1 MQVKASST
9 HKKVIVETF
18 AGQRLPGYVNLRHF
32 DREEGLEL
40 LDPAGAVQQLG
51 WKDVKVAWF
60 VRDWEEPPARPD
72 RNAFLRRPK
81 LEGLW
86 VRLKF
91 RDNETLEGVI
101 VNDLLHQSAHGYLFT
116 PPDLNG
122 SHQKAFVPRAALAAL
137 EVLAVTPNRGQHLP
151 RRKRAEPEPSRQPGL
166 FNE

>member
-1 MQVKASST
+1 
-9 HKKVIVETF
+9 
-18 AGQRLPGYVNLRHF
+18 
-32 DREEGLEL
+32 
-40 LDPAGAVQQLG
+40 VQQLA
-51 WKDVKVAWF
+51 WKEIKVAWF
-60 VRDWEEPPARPD
+60 VRDWDEPPARPNQ
-72 RNAFLRRPK
+72 NAFLRRPK

-122 SHQKAFVPRAALAAL
+122 SHQKAFVPRAALSAL
-137 EVLAVTPNRGQHLP
+137 EVLAVTPNRGRHLP

>member
-1 MQVKASST
+1 MQSKVSST

-18 AGQRLPGYVNLRHF
+18 SGERLRGYLNPRHF
-32 DREEGLEL
+32 DSEEGLEL
-40 LDPAGAVQQLG
+40 LDPAGAVRQLT

-60 VRDWEEPPARPD
+60 VRDWDEPPGRP
-72 RNAFLRRPK
+72 NQSAFLRRPK

-122 SHQKAFVPRAALAAL
+122 SHQKAFVPRAALSAL
-137 EVLAVTPNRGQHLP
+137 EVLAVTPNRGRHLP

-166 FNE
+166 FSE

>member
-1 MQVKASST
+1 MPVKASST

-18 AGQRLPGYVNLRHF
+18 AGGRLPGYVNPRHF
-32 DREEGLEL
+32 DSEEGLEL
-40 LDPAGAVQQLG
+40 LDPAGAVQQLA
-51 WKDVKVAWF
+51 WKEIKVAWF
-60 VRDWEEPPARPD
+60 VRDWDEAPARPD
-72 RNAFLRRPK
+72 QNAFLRRPK

-122 SHQKAFVPRAALAAL
+122 THQKAFVPRTALSAL
-137 EVLAVTPNRGQHLP
+137 EVLAVTPNRGRHLP
-151 RRKRAEPEPSRQPGL
+151 RRKRAGPEPDRQPGL